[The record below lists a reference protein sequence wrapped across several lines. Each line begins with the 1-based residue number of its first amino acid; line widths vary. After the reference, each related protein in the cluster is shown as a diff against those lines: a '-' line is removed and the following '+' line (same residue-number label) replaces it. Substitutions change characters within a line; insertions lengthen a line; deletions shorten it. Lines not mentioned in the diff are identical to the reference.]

1 MPARSN
7 GRGRYQDSLT
17 EQRRDRAGDEHAGND
32 GKRSGVK
39 YWPLVWSA
47 LWRKPAES
55 ILVWLA
61 VTVSFALFGLM
72 VGLHATYDQ
81 LITNSRLDRLYV
93 NARFP
98 SANPSSA
105 NPTGILLPFSLR
117 DAIMRIDGVTAVSA
131 EYFVR
136 GYYRDPHIRAAVD
149 AVDEYMPAAW
159 PELPLTP
166 AQWEQLH
173 ATPNGVFVTHSWAQA
188 LGLKAGDTLPIIT
201 STAFTPPG
209 MGSRADGAPAW
220 QFHVLGEMPNMKG
233 GLHDYLILGN
243 LGFVDNSR
251 PPDLRGYAWEYRVAV
266 RDATQA
272 SQIAVR
278 IDQATTNSG
287 TPTLTIPDK
296 IAEADGVNSG
306 ISVAAKTWPIAGAG
320 LFMILLLT
328 GNGIAQSVR
337 ERTSEFAV
345 LKTLGYRQSG
355 LMALVFA
362 EAAIPCLAGAAIGMG
377 LAVLMTRL
385 PFRYLPADLA
395 SLPQPALSLGV
406 LSVSLGCALLLA
418 LAGAAIPMQRLRH
431 MSVTDTLAGR

>member
-1 MPARSN
+1 
-7 GRGRYQDSLT
+7 
-17 EQRRDRAGDEHAGND
+17 
-32 GKRSGVK
+32 VK

-47 LWRKPAES
+47 LWRKPAEA

-93 NARFP
+93 DARFP
-98 SANPSSA
+98 SANLTSA
-105 NPTGILLPFSLR
+105 NPTGVLLPFSLR
-117 DAIMRIDGVTAVSA
+117 DSIMRVDGVTAASA
-131 EYFVR
+131 TYLVR
-136 GYYRDPHIRAAVD
+136 GYFRDPHIRVSVD
-149 AVDEYMPAAW
+149 AVDEHMPAAW
-159 PELPLTP
+159 PELPLTS
-166 AQWEQLH
+166 AQWDQLH
-173 ATPNGVFVTHSWAQA
+173 ATPNGVFVTHSRAQA
-188 LGLKAGDTLPIIT
+188 LGLKAGDALPIIT
-201 STAFTPPG
+201 SNAFTAPG
-209 MGSRADGAPAW
+209 MGTRADGAPAW
-220 QFHVLGEMPNMKG
+220 QFHVLGEMPNMQG
-233 GLHDYLILGN
+233 GLHEYLILGN
-243 LGFVDNSR
+243 LGFVENSR
-251 PPDLRGYAWEYRVAV
+251 PPELRGYVGEYRVAV

-296 IAEADGVNSG
+296 VSEADSVNSG

-320 LFMILLLT
+320 MFMILLLT

-345 LKTLGYRQSG
+345 LKTLGYRQSD

-385 PFRYLPADLA
+385 PIHYLPPDLS
-395 SLPQPALSLGV
+395 SLPKPTLSLAV
-406 LSVSLGCALLLA
+406 LSVSLGSALLLA

-431 MSVTDTLAGR
+431 LCVTDALAGR